1 MISRKPYVDNL
12 YVAEY
17 GLKESGLRQ
26 GAYVECGTW
35 RGGMSFGI
43 METCPRLVECH
54 FFDSFEGLPKPG
66 ALDGERARIGM
77 GTDVILHDDNSASY
91 EEFLR
96 NVEPFRRGRDI
107 QVHRGWFE
115 ETLPGFR
122 SEHPI
127 AILRLDGDW
136 YDSTMTILRHLF
148 DQVADGGIILID
160 DYYHWEGCSRAVHDF
175 LSERKAIERIEESP
189 NHRVAY
195 LVRRRPESDSPHLH
209 GGPRP

>member
-1 MISRKPYVDNL
+1 MISHKPYADNL

-17 GLKESGLRQ
+17 GLKGSGLRQ

-43 METCPRLVECH
+43 METCPELTECH
-54 FFDSFEGLPKPG
+54 FFDSFEGLPMPG
-66 ALDGERARIGM
+66 ELDGARAQLGM
-77 GTDVILHDDNSASY
+77 GTEAIFGDDNQASY
-91 EEFLR
+91 DEFLR
-96 NVEPFRRGRDI
+96 NVESFRKKRKI
-107 QVHRGWFE
+107 EVHRGWFE

-127 AILRLDGDW
+127 AILCLDGDW

-195 LVRRRPESDSPHLH
+195 LVRQRPESVSPHEH
-209 GGPRP
+209 EGPRP